1 VSLRA
6 PIAVPVEIRADA
18 RAGARRAFRLAW
30 NIGEDGVRLCGDLPF
45 ELGRLVEAR
54 LLLPGGEALALRA
67 HVTAGNCDRE
77 PSDRNADRTGDPA
90 AGDDAGELSFVDP
103 PSDARAALRRYV
115 IERLELPV

>member
-18 RAGARRAFRLAW
+18 RRAFRLAA
-30 NIGEDGVRLCGDLPF
+30 NIGEDGLRLCGDLPF

-54 LLLPGGEALALRA
+54 FLLPGGETLTLRA
-67 HVTAGNCDRE
+67 HITAGGCDRE
-77 PSDRNADRTGDPA
+77 PGDRPGDEADG
-90 AGDDAGELSFVDP
+90 DAGELTFLDP
-103 PSDARAALRRYV
+103 PGDARVALGRYV

>member
-18 RAGARRAFRLAW
+18 RADARRAFRLAW
-30 NIGEDGVRLCGDLPF
+30 NIGEDGLRLCGDLPF

-54 LLLPGGEALALRA
+54 LFLPSGEALALRA
-67 HVTAGNCDRE
+67 HVTAGSCDRE
-77 PSDRNADRTGDPA
+77 PSNRNADPN
-90 AGDDAGELSFVDP
+90 GDDAGELSFVDP
-103 PSDARAALRRYV
+103 PSDAREALRRYV